1 MAVYGDQL
9 AFFHEQFRAYDYF
22 KMSPKPVAGYN
33 ERQPLGIIKGVFQYM
48 KRGEL
53 LREPDETLADINV
66 PSLWTRS
73 KLEVGNTFIQ
83 KEDELYRIVNPADW
97 SFEGGFNVYVLES
110 FVGNSDVQ
118 TPDEEVNLG
127 QHSYG

>member
-22 KMSPKPVAGYN
+22 KMTPKTVAGYN
-33 ERQPLGIIKGVFQYM
+33 ERQPLGTIKGVFQYM

-53 LREPDETLADINV
+53 LREPDETLADTNV

-97 SFEGGFNVYVLES
+97 SFEGGFNVYVLET
-110 FVGNSDVQ
+110 FVGDSDVQ